1 MRILPDR
8 QRPWIE
14 QPWTVLAFGALYFA
28 LLAYAKIKPSVVT
41 VVEAPA
47 GKSAP

>member
-14 QPWTVLAFGALYFA
+14 QPWTVLAVGALYFA
-28 LLAYAKIKPSVVT
+28 LLAYAKIKPSMVNS
-41 VVEAPA
+41 VEAQA
-47 GKSAP
+47 GKPAP